1 MSEKNQNFIDYICEI
16 IMEEKNFTK
25 KYEMLIFI
33 KMIEDHMISLY
44 GSTENGETYESD
56 NEVID
61 YELNDNDNYQSE
73 PSSSENEE
81 DTEEDDITDEE
92 YEVEVEQNG
101 DIEFFS
107 LK

>member
-1 MSEKNQNFIDYICEI
+1 MSKKNQDFIDYICEI
-16 IMEEKNFTK
+16 IIEEKKFTK

-56 NEVID
+56 YEV
-61 YELNDNDNYQSE
+61 NDIDNYQSE

-81 DTEEDDITDEE
+81 DTDQDDITDEE
-92 YEVEVEQNG
+92 YEVEIEQNG
-101 DIEFFS
+101 NVEFFS